1 MIKDNRN
8 FLIFIIG
15 YLSLIIGFFLG
26 EDMAGGSIHDYQ
38 LTQQNL
44 IITGFKNGV
53 LDFLIN
59 FYPQGK
65 LVHSPV
71 YYIII
76 YYLQKI
82 FGNEFTRFALMHLF
96 LIIPFIYYKSIN
108 LKFKKSNFLIV
119 ILIIFFISPSYRS
132 IAIWSGREILTIL
145 FLILSIYNYSL
156 FINYIKKKYIYFSF
170 FLLALASYISP
181 EVGIVSLIYFYE
193 TSKILNKKNL
203 AKLILF
209 NILISIP
216 FLLYINHYLQF
227 ERAFSDNIL
236 INFFFNLPF
245 FFSTIFIFTI
255 PFVMVKFNEY
265 LKFIIKNKL
274 SFIILGLI
282 FFFLTINIKN
292 EIGGGAIYYVLK
304 KLNLETSIFIFSIF
318 GVMNIYFIFNKNIL
332 YNSFILIILL
342 IQTCLNYHF
351 FQKYVDL
358 TWLLYFIFF
367 FKGQNM
373 SWYLEKLNFKFYLIS
388 IYFIIFTG
396 SLIYH

>member
-15 YLSLIIGFFLG
+15 YLTLIVGFFLG

-96 LIIPFIYYKSIN
+96 LVIPFIYYKSIN

-119 ILIIFFISPSYRS
+119 MLIIFFISPSYRS

-156 FINYIKKKYIYFSF
+156 FINYFKKKYIYFSF
-170 FLLALASYISP
+170 LLLALASYISP
-181 EVGIVSLIYFYE
+181 EVGIVSLIYLYE
-193 TSKILNKKNL
+193 ASKILNKKNL
-203 AKLILF
+203 TKLILF
-209 NILISIP
+209 NILISTP

-236 INFFFNLPF
+236 INFVFNLPF
-245 FFSTIFIFTI
+245 FLVPFS
-255 PFVMVKFNEY
+255 Y
-265 LKFIIKNKL
+265 
-274 SFIILGLI
+274 SQ
-282 FFFLTINIKN
+282 FL
-292 EIGGGAIYYVLK
+292 L
-304 KLNLETSIFIFSIF
+304 
-318 GVMNIYFIFNKNIL
+318 
-332 YNSFILIILL
+332 
-342 IQTCLNYHF
+342 
-351 FQKYVDL
+351 
-358 TWLLYFIFF
+358 
-367 FKGQNM
+367 
-373 SWYLEKLNFKFYLIS
+373 
-388 IYFIIFTG
+388 
-396 SLIYH
+396 